1 MIRVTDFHKTYRDTV
16 AVQGLSFDV
25 PPGRIL
31 GLIGPNGAGKTTTL
45 RTLAG
50 IIPPTEGQMLVDGHD
65 VAELAERFNQAM
77 DVYRQTKFEE
87 AMAEFLKIM
96 DDYDGDGP
104 SKLYIARCRE
114 YIRNPPPLDWD
125 GVYRMKTK

>member
-16 AVQGLSFDV
+16 AEQGLSFDV

-50 IIPPTEGQMLVDGHD
+50 IIPPREWPDSVWR
-65 VAELAERFNQAM
+65 ELA
-77 DVYRQTKFEE
+77 RQ
-87 AMAEFLKIM
+87 
-96 DDYDGDGP
+96 G
-104 SKLYIARCRE
+104 R
-114 YIRNPPPLDWD
+114 IRDIGRGFYELVED
-125 GVYRMKTK
+125 